1 MVRNVSKEDI
11 SKLNGLLNQTLD
23 EETVDYELSMLD
35 EEDGEILSAF
45 VVEKYRV
52 PYEIGAEDDDDF
64 YYNEVLGVY
73 CKDNNEESLNKVFYE
88 TTAATKKMVFF
99 WLLWTENDAEILSS
113 IFIDDTMDD
122 IRYLYRTTFPKITKY
137 KQND

>member
-52 PYEIGAEDDDDF
+52 PYEIGAEDDDE
-64 YYNEVLGVY
+64 YEYHEILGVY
-73 CKDNNEESLNKVFYE
+73 IKDGNDESFEHSFYE
-88 TTAATKKMVFF
+88 SCVATDMLVLF
-99 WLLWTENDAEILSS
+99 WVPWTEEYEKIL
-113 IFIDDTMDD
+113 TP
-122 IRYLYRTTFPKITKY
+122 TFVDYTENNTRHLFTITYTKEKSKY
-137 KQND
+137 KAN